1 MIASCSIVRTVD
13 LGSLEH
19 VRRFPIL
26 RGIPESAEQ

>member
-1 MIASCSIVRTVD
+1 MAKVTISLEETIET
-13 LGSLEH
+13 LEH